1 MARRHLARG
10 KELNKHTR
18 ELAPLKVGD
27 TVSIQNQHGNHKLKW
42 DNTGTIVE
50 VGAFDKYNVKID
62 GSGRL
67 TNRNRRFLR
76 PVRSY
81 KEIISRPAPA
91 PAAPA
96 ADETAQQ
103 PTQAETRR
111 SARVAKR
118 NQAAT
123 TCHRP
128 SHK

>member
-1 MARRHLARG
+1 M
-10 KELNKHTR
+10 
-18 ELAPLKVGD
+18 
-27 TVSIQNQHGNHKLKW
+27 
-42 DNTGTIVE
+42 E
-50 VGAFDKYNVKID
+50 VGAFDKYTIKID

-91 PAAPA
+91 AGAPA
-96 ADETAQQ
+96 ADKTVPP
-103 PTQAETRR
+103 PTQAEPRR

-123 TCHRP
+123 TGRCP
-128 SHK
+128 SRQ